1 MFGEDFIQKALLGLP
16 ILFFSLTVHEFSH
29 AWSAFKFGDST
40 ARDMGRMT
48 LNPLA
53 HLSLMGTIVMVISQ
67 FTFGWAKPVPVNPFN
82 LRNRRV
88 AHFWI
93 SAAGPISNLI
103 IAFFAGNVLRMMGG
117 LHGAGAAGH
126 FLYTAVLINV
136 VLAVFNLM
144 PLFPLDGS
152 HMLRNILPREYE
164 ETFEKF
170 DRIAPFILLFLIF
183 MGPLWI
189 ILGPVVYSLV
199 YLFAGV

>member
-1 MFGEDFIQKALLGLP
+1 
-16 ILFFSLTVHEFSH
+16 
-29 AWSAFKFGDST
+29 
-40 ARDMGRMT
+40 MGRLT

-53 HLSLMGTIVMVISQ
+53 HLSLMGTLVMVISQ

-103 IAFFAGNVLRMMGG
+103 IAFFAGNILRLMGG
-117 LHGAGAAGH
+117 LHAAGPAGH

-189 ILGPVVYSLV
+189 ILGPVVYSLL
-199 YLFAGV
+199 YIFTGI